1 MSCNFI
7 FFFFWKHVTFPKVPK
22 CDIRFSRNIW
32 NYTSFQFNTVK
43 TVQTKP
49 HEHDGTWRR
58 NESFTINWTS
68 IYVIIMAK
76 KLKQGSLT
84 IPPISTKRTTTCHL
98 KSLNIKLTTV
108 LEIQAEKCFRVKL
121 VGILTSRSATT
132 YINQTI

>member
-1 MSCNFI
+1 
-7 FFFFWKHVTFPKVPK
+7 
-22 CDIRFSRNIW
+22 
-32 NYTSFQFNTVK
+32 
-43 TVQTKP
+43 
-49 HEHDGTWRR
+49 
-58 NESFTINWTS
+58 
-68 IYVIIMAK
+68 MAK

-108 LEIQAEKCFRVKL
+108 LEIQIKAWEQAEKCFRVKL